1 MRGAHAEGRL
11 DGEGR
16 NTGGAKEA
24 VRGED
29 HQVGGHPGSGR
40 WVEAGDGE
48 NGGHGPEGW
57 KMPEIRRLEKKLTFL
72 AGQGLKGGVEQYGAK
87 STTLGVL
94 FRIRKMVLLYHRKA
108 RFRNSF

>member
-1 MRGAHAEGRL
+1 MRGAHTEGGL

-24 VRGED
+24 VRGEH

-40 WVEAGDGE
+40 RVEAGYGD

-57 KMPEIRRLEKKLTFL
+57 KIPEIHRDRKKLHFSRDGPREEASNLQGSKTATF
-72 AGQGLKGGVEQYGAK
+72 
-87 STTLGVL
+87 GVL
-94 FRIRKMVLLYHRKA
+94 SKLVAVHL
-108 RFRNSF
+108 